1 MKKACIT
8 FLIISIIVLSGIGL
22 SSYQGGQK
30 TEYLR
35 IHIRANS
42 NLSVDQQVKYLVKD
56 KVVDYLTPFIAECNT
71 KEKAQDMLYSNL
83 EAIENVAKSV
93 LSANGFSYSVK
104 AGVKNEKFP
113 TRVYGDF
120 TLECGYYDA
129 VIVELGEA
137 KGDNWWCVVYPP
149 LCFTD
154 GENVKYSSLILQI
167 IEEFKKKFRRNM
179 YGKERERLE
188 K

>member
-1 MKKACIT
+1 M
-8 FLIISIIVLSGIGL
+8 SGIGL

-56 KVVDYLTPFIAECNT
+56 KVVDYLTPFIAECDT
-71 KEKAQDMLYSNL
+71 KEKAQSMLYNNL
-83 EAIENVAKSV
+83 EAIEKVAKGV
-93 LSANGFSYSVK
+93 LDANGFSYSVK

-113 TRVYGDF
+113 TRYYQDLC
-120 TLECGYYDA
+120 LESGFYDA
-129 VIVELGEA
+129 LIIELGEA

-149 LCFTD
+149 LCFT
-154 GENVKYSSLILQI
+154 GEGQNYKYKSKILDI
-167 IEEFKKKFRRNM
+167 IFDFFN
-179 YGKERERLE
+179 KEKR
-188 K
+188 